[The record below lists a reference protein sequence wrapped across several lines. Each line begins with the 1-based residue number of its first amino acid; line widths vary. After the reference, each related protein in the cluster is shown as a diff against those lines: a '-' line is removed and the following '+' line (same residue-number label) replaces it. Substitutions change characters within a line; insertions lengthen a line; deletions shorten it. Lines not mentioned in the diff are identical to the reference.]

1 MIIFIYVFLDN
12 RGKHRSKHRSCGQC
26 DNCKRI
32 ENCGL
37 CFGCTEMRR
46 FGGTDLCENRSC
58 LNVTVQVK

>member
-1 MIIFIYVFLDN
+1 MFLDN

-37 CFGCTEMRR
+37 CFGCTEMKR
-46 FGGTDLCENRSC
+46 FGGTDLCESRIC
-58 LNVTVQVK
+58 LNVTIQVKYLNVL